1 VSFTYTPLTPTQ
13 LTQVRMLISDTTNA
27 PSPPYPLFQDEEI
40 QMAMQLESSQGLY
53 ISGMANPTGA
63 NIQIPYVPQ
72 IISVYRAAALLL
84 DSLAA
89 NKSLLAAV
97 NKILDVQLSAEKAA
111 QELRATAKEY
121 RDVEANGGSFAIV
134 EMVNDQFQSRER
146 LYKQILRLWGQ

>member
-13 LTQVRMLISDTTNA
+13 LTQVRLLVSDTTNT

-53 ISGMANPTGA
+53 VSGMANPTGA

-72 IISVYRAAALLL
+72 VVSVYRAAALLL
-84 DSLAA
+84 TSLAG

-97 NKILDVQLSAEKAA
+97 NSILDVHLSAQEAA
-111 QELRATAKEY
+111 QELRKTAQMY
-121 RDVEANGGSFAIV
+121 RDTESDMGHFAIA
-134 EMVNDQFQSRER
+134 EMCSDNFQMRER
-146 LYKQILRLWGQ
+146 MWKQLIRLYQ